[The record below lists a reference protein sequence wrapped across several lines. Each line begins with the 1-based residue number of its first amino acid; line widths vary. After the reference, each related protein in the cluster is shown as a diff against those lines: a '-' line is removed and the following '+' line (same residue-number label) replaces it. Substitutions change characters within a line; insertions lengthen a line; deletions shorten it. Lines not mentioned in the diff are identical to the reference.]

1 MIRCVP
7 RNVNWK
13 IKASTLHLR
22 SLQAFCRLIGK
33 PRTAPSFLAA
43 LGGVCVSLMLPTAQ
57 AATLTWA
64 GGASNTWNSTSSWS
78 PAQIPVNGD
87 DLIFNTA
94 SANAQNN
101 FANNALTLNSI
112 TFNATTTTLSQ
123 SATNGI
129 LIGAGGVT
137 AAASTGTSAFVLGV
151 TLSAN
156 QTWSVGTSSI
166 VTLNRAFAM
175 GNNTLTKTGAGTL
188 RLTNNL
194 GTSSAGS
201 QILVQNGILE
211 ALYQNDIRSTTAIV
225 LGGGG
230 NTTQLRITDGNN
242 ANRLTNLQS
251 AISIAAGTTGAVTIN
266 NAVLSSASDVT
277 LSGNISLGTS
287 TDADLVFNTTTGS
300 VTKLT
305 GTISGSMTNANN
317 RGNIQFSGG
326 NGEVQFNSANNSF
339 SGVRTFGIQQG
350 VVVLGANDPAT
361 GSSNGALGN
370 NTTSIF
376 VGTSA
381 SPNSGVASLLMDG
394 AFTSGRAIT
403 VGNSANANS
412 VTYTLGGR
420 TAHDSVFSGGIT
432 LNRDVQL
439 TAANGGNVTFSGIL
453 NDAANTQS
461 VTKVGNGTV
470 ILTRANTYD
479 GTTTVSAGA
488 LTANNSTAL
497 GSTTGGTTVS
507 SGAALQLVGGISIG
521 AEALSLTGDGISSGG
536 ALRNLSGT
544 NSYAGAI
551 TLAGATRINSDAGT
565 LTLGAGGISG
575 TQNLTFGGAGDTSV
589 SGVIGTSTGT
599 LTKDGAGTLT
609 LSGGNTYD
617 GSTTVSAGALTAN
630 NASALGSTT
639 GNTTV
644 ASGAALQL
652 SGGVAIGA
660 EALSLTGDG
669 ISSGGALRNLS
680 GTNSYA
686 GAITLAGATRINSDA
701 DTLTLGAGGISGTQ
715 SLTFGGAG
723 NITVS
728 GLLGISTGTLTKD
741 GNGILTLGNGT
752 GTAYTGTTTVNAGT
766 LVLSGAAYD
775 NRTTSSSA
783 LTIATGATVNATF
796 SGSVYSYFGSLA
808 GNGTLIVGAAGST
821 NRMQVGFNNSNTT
834 FSGLLNLA
842 NSNSFLF
849 KTGTGALTLSGN
861 NTGSI
866 GQLKFGTTSNAANE
880 IVFGHAAS
888 PGSMLLGFDVLGT
901 VSASVAGV
909 DLKGGVSFNNNG
921 NFGSA
926 TNTNDILVSGAVD
939 LGTATRTIT
948 VSNNTTFSGNVT
960 NTAGFTKAG
969 AGTLILSGNSTYS
982 GITTVSNGILRA
994 SHANALGATGNGTT
1008 VSSGAALELSGGIS
1022 IGAEALSLTGN
1033 GISSTGALRNII
1045 GNNAYGGVI
1054 SLAGATTIGSD
1065 AGNLTLSSGSSITG
1079 TNTNLTIV
1087 GSGNITINDAIA
1099 TGSGTLTKNGT
1110 GTLTLGGSN
1119 SYTGATIL
1127 NTGNISFST
1136 TAALANSSSLSMANA
1151 TSLIYTGSAAT
1162 LDRAISVTSGTGTIR
1177 NSGTGPLT
1185 LSGALTK
1192 NSTTLT
1198 LQGGTNG
1205 ITVSGVIS
1213 GSANNSDLVIDGG
1226 TTTLA
1231 NSNTYNGPTFI
1242 INSGTLNANTAGAL
1256 PTSTLSAV
1264 TINGSS
1270 TLALG
1275 DSQSVASLSGTSG
1288 STVNLDASTLTI
1300 NGSATTTYSG
1310 GISGTGN
1317 LVKNGT
1323 GTQTLA
1329 GATTFTG
1336 NTTVNSGTLKA
1347 DAANALANTSQVV
1360 LNNGGSFLVTAENAV
1375 NDDAAIHLNG
1385 GRMAMS
1391 GNFNE
1396 TVGALTLSANSTL
1409 DFSGF
1414 VGTLR
1419 FGSIASWAAGANLA
1433 IWNWSGRTEYGT
1445 NYGTYPNSS
1454 NLVFTNNATLTNN
1467 LANISFYSDSGITS
1481 IGSGFERGFT
1491 GGGTEII
1498 AVPETETYFYAVA
1511 LLAGIVIQYL
1521 RRRAKRKSSERQL
1534 PAFATR
1540 ATARQRDRSPG

>member
-188 RLTNNL
+188 RLTNNT

-230 NTTQLRITDGNN
+230 NATQLRITDGNN

-488 LTANNSTAL
+488 LTASNASAL
-497 GSTTGGTTVS
+497 GSTTGNTTVA
-507 SGAALQLVGGISIG
+507 SGAALQISGGVAIG

-575 TQNLTFGGAGDTSV
+575 TQNLTFGGAG
-589 SGVIGTSTGT
+589 
-599 LTKDGAGTLT
+599 
-609 LSGGNTYD
+609 
-617 GSTTVSAGALTAN
+617 
-630 NASALGSTT
+630 
-639 GNTTV
+639 
-644 ASGAALQL
+644 
-652 SGGVAIGA
+652 
-660 EALSLTGDG
+660 
-669 ISSGGALRNLS
+669 
-680 GTNSYA
+680 
-686 GAITLAGATRINSDA
+686 
-701 DTLTLGAGGISGTQ
+701 
-715 SLTFGGAG
+715 

-775 NRTTSSSA
+775 NRTTNSSA
-783 LTIATGATVNATF
+783 LTIAAGATVNATF

-808 GNGTLIVGAAGST
+808 GNGTLIVGASGSA

-1033 GISSTGALRNII
+1033 GISSTGALRNIT

-1079 TNTNLTIV
+1079 TNTNLSIV

-1119 SYTGATIL
+1119 SYTGATTL

-1151 TSLIYTGSAAT
+1151 TSLIYTGGAASLGSNIT
-1162 LDRAISVTSGTGTIR
+1162 VTGGTGTIR

-1213 GSANNSDLVIDGG
+1213 GSANNSDLIIDGG
-1226 TTTLA
+1226 TTTLTNA
-1231 NSNTYNGPTFI
+1231 NNSYNGPTFI

-1275 DSQSVASLSGTSG
+1275 ASQSVASLSGTSG
-1288 STVNLDASTLTI
+1288 STVNLSANTLTI

-1317 LVKNGT
+1317 LVKNGS

-1329 GATTFTG
+1329 GATTFNGT
-1336 NTTVNSGTLKA
+1336 TTVNSGTLKA
-1347 DAANALANTSQVV
+1347 DAANALANTSSID
-1360 LNNGGSFLVTAENAV
+1360 LNGGSLLVAAANAV
-1375 NDDAAIHLNG
+1375 NDNANITLRNG
-1385 GRMAMS
+1385 GRLAVN
-1391 GNFNE
+1391 GNFDE
-1396 TVGALTLSANSTL
+1396 TVGALTLSANSTI

-1419 FGSIASWAAGANLA
+1419 FGSIASWAPGATLS
-1433 IWNWSGRTEYGT
+1433 IWNWSGTTRYGDQIN
-1445 NYGTYPNSS
+1445 NYQTPS

-1498 AVPETETYFYAVA
+1498 AVPEPETYLTGVI
-1511 LLAGIVIQYL
+1511 LLLGGTIYL
-1521 RRRAKRKSSERQL
+1521 FRRAKHREGHL
-1534 PAFATR
+1534 PAWPKFLAPKAFQDR
-1540 ATARQRDRSPG
+1540 IEAKRRKTALGSPKGEPSESIYRI